1 MQKKQLKAQTFW
13 KKIRFKYKLSILN
26 ENTLGEIFS
35 LRVSKLSASLIIC
48 IFSLLLIVLTSVIII
63 STPIRNY
70 LPGYLDVEV
79 RNDIMSL
86 ALKADSL
93 QNALEAQNLYTH
105 NVALILK
112 GEMPVDSI
120 RRMDS
125 LQQFKPDSIE
135 FKKSDDTEKFV
146 KKYEDESRYKLS
158 ALPRTTLSSDYIFFY
173 PPVIGKISSPFDKK
187 EKHFGIDIAADPKES
202 VLATLDGTVIF
213 TAFDSNSGY
222 VIQLQHT
229 NGYTSIYKHNTML
242 LKREGDIVR
251 AGEAIAIVGNT
262 GNLSTGTHL
271 HFELWDKGM
280 PLNPEDYIIFNR

>member
-1 MQKKQLKAQTFW
+1 MQKKQLKAQIFW

-35 LRVSKLSASLIIC
+35 LRVSKLSASLIIF

-63 STPIRNY
+63 STPVRNY

-93 QNALEAQNLYTH
+93 QNALNVQNLYTH

-120 RRMDS
+120 RRIDS
-125 LQQFKPDSIE
+125 LQQFKPDSVE
-135 FKKSDDTEKFV
+135 FKKSDDAEKFV

-158 ALPRTTLSSDYIFFY
+158 ALPRTTSSEYIFFY